1 MALRLLRR
9 DPSLSPLFV
18 AVGLGVVGAMGFGI
32 HYLRNSPDVIVR
44 KGGADREPWNRV
56 QPGQN
61 TKLYSPQQN
70 RDWWASRATMEHPR
84 AMFMSGDANLSD
96 KAALA
101 KMQAIAAAK
110 AKAGE
115 LKDDVVIGKNVMV
128 DSIEGRGGKY
138 GASKE
143 STVEH

>member
-18 AVGLGVVGAMGFGI
+18 AVGLGVVGAMGFGL

-44 KGGADREPWNRV
+44 KSGDDREPWNRV

-61 TKLYSPQQN
+61 TKLFSVPQN
-70 RDWWASRATMEHPR
+70 KEFWDSRAAMPHPR
-84 AMFMSGDANLSD
+84 AMFMSGDSNLSEQ
-96 KAALA
+96 AALA
-101 KMQAIAAAK
+101 KAKAIRAAK
-110 AKAGE
+110 EKAGE
-115 LKDDVVIGKNVMV
+115 FKEDIEIGKNVMI

-138 GASKE
+138 GAGKE
-143 STVEH
+143 SSVEH